1 MIRKDGAGKR
11 IFTFLCACLC
21 LFVLGSEIRAETYVF
36 RAEDCSAG
44 TERAWDRFREAL
56 PPSAAEAVDGVDLAD
71 PAGTIAVL
79 RDRTDPGRIFSWL
92 REAFGNA
99 LRTVIPAAAPLAGL
113 ILLAAAVKT
122 AVPSGPTADAFGR
135 VVRLAAAASVWGLA
149 ADALRLARDA
159 AGTLCSLAELL
170 VPVAE
175 GICLLGG
182 GVTESRVA
190 RVGMML
196 ALTVVEE
203 IAGRILV
210 PASSALLGLTAVGS
224 SGGFAASFAAGLRK
238 MILRA
243 WQILT
248 LSAAF
253 LLGTQSSLAR
263 SADSLG
269 MRWTK
274 FALSSFVPVA
284 GGALSEAWG
293 AMSAGVRFLRGA
305 GGIGGILA
313 LTAAAVPA
321 AAPLLLWQWTF
332 GLGRFAA
339 GALGLTD
346 LEKLLDGA
354 RGVTELLSAFVL
366 YGIGIFVVALAL
378 FAGIG
383 R

>member
-1 MIRKDGAGKR
+1 MKKTCR
-11 IFTFLCACLC
+11 IL
-21 LFVLGSEIRAETYVF
+21 
-36 RAEDCSAG
+36 
-44 TERAWDRFREAL
+44 
-56 PPSAAEAVDGVDLAD
+56 
-71 PAGTIAVL
+71 AVL
-79 RDRTDPGRIFSWL
+79 
-92 REAFGNA
+92 
-99 LRTVIPAAAPLAGL
+99 
-113 ILLAAAVKT
+113 
-122 AVPSGPTADAFGR
+122 
-135 VVRLAAAASVWGLA
+135 
-149 ADALRLARDA
+149 
-159 AGTLCSLAELL
+159 
-170 VPVAE
+170 
-175 GICLLGG
+175 
-182 GVTESRVA
+182 
-190 RVGMML
+190 
-196 ALTVVEE
+196 
-203 IAGRILV
+203 
-210 PASSALLGLTAVGS
+210 
-224 SGGFAASFAAGLRK
+224 
-238 MILRA
+238 
-243 WQILT
+243 

-339 GALGLTD
+339 GTLGLTD